1 MERIVIIS
9 SGLAGAKTAARIK
22 RQASSAEVNLLVP
35 IEVEEGSK
43 EGVFGKCNPMV
54 HVSSVLLDAKQLSVI
69 PIASMELD
77 FENKTVYASSPQGSI
92 PIRYTTLI
100 MEIDAAP
107 RLPRAIRG
115 AQNVIPWPLEQ
126 AGLVDE
132 WLESYKPQTAVVYG
146 GAHAMSLIDP
156 LVNAGVS
163 VTWAR
168 SECAEFDPE
177 FWHVVS
183 KKVEAGAEGKVRV
196 VPMTE
201 AVVTP
206 ELIAEGDVRALTC
219 GSEVVEGDVFF
230 WADTPRAVHPIVAE
244 QGVDLDPSGFIAVN
258 EDFSCGL
265 DGVHLFG
272 SAVAVKRAEVAGKS
286 SAPFEASSVDSLITQ
301 GRVLSAIALEQPV
314 TWNGS
319 CATSRYQAADS
330 VVFRTGLTQNEAIV
344 AGYDPEFVMFDAA
357 PVLAGI
363 DANAVVKL
371 VCDKATGVVLGAQA
385 CGALDAGWID
395 GVAAGAAVALASNM
409 TVQALSCVDM
419 AAGGM
424 MLNKAASM
432 LSNKLEERI
441 FGITP
446 DELIASREA
455 GSKFFILDLRD
466 QISWRAGHLED
477 AYNIPF
483 TQLKKRLQDEVPRFT
498 PLVIVSH
505 DSDIPY
511 SIACY
516 LYGLGAKSLYV
527 LDGGMDLWP
536 YDLVKG

>member
-22 RQASSAEVNLLVP
+22 RQAPSAEVNLVVP

-43 EGVFGKCNPMV
+43 EGVFGKCNPMA
-54 HVSSVLLDAKQLSVI
+54 HVSSVLLDAKQISVL
-69 PIASMELD
+69 PMTSMELD
-77 FENKTVYASSPQGSI
+77 FENKTVHASSPQGCI
-92 PIRYTTLI
+92 PIRYTKLI

-107 RLPRAIRG
+107 RLPRAVRG

-156 LVNAGVS
+156 LVQAGVS

-183 KKVEAGAEGKVRV
+183 DKVEAGTEGKVTV
-196 VPMTE
+196 VPMTCGD
-201 AVVTP
+201 VTP
-206 ELIAEGDVRALTC
+206 ELTAEGDVRALTC
-219 GSEVVEGDVFF
+219 GEASVEGEVFF
-230 WADTPRAVHPIVAE
+230 WADMPRAVHPIVAE

-265 DGVHLFG
+265 EDVHLFG
-272 SAVAVKRAEVAGKS
+272 SAVAVKRAEVAGNSK
-286 SAPFEASSVDSLITQ
+286 APYEASSVDTLVAH

-314 TWNGS
+314 TWKGS
-319 CATSRYQAADS
+319 CATSRYQAADC
-330 VVFRTGLTQNEAIV
+330 VAFRTGLTQGEAAT
-344 AGYDPEFVMFDAA
+344 AGYEPEFVLFEAA

-363 DANAVVKL
+363 HTKAVIKL

-385 CGALDAGWID
+385 CGAVDAGWID
-395 GVAAGAAVALASNM
+395 GVASGAAVALASNM
-409 TVQALSCVDM
+409 TVQTLSCVDM

-441 FGITP
+441 LGITP

-455 GSKFFILDLRD
+455 GAKFFILDLRD
-466 QISWRAGHLED
+466 QIAWRAGHIQD

-505 DSDIPY
+505 NSDIPY

-516 LYGLGAKSLYV
+516 LYGLGATSLYV
-527 LDGGMDLWP
+527 LDGGMELWP
-536 YDLVKG
+536 YDLVEG

>member
-1 MERIVIIS
+1 MDRIVIIS

-22 RQASSAEVNLLVP
+22 RQAPSAEVNLIVP
-35 IEVEEGSK
+35 IEVEEGAK
-43 EGVFGKCNPMV
+43 EGVFGKFNPMA
-54 HVSSVLLDAKQLSVI
+54 HVSSVLLDAKQISVL
-69 PIASMELD
+69 PVSSMELD
-77 FENKTVYASSPQGSI
+77 FENKTVHASSPQGCI
-92 PIRYTTLI
+92 PIRYTKLI

-107 RLPRAIRG
+107 RLPRSVRG

-126 AGLVDE
+126 AGVVDE
-132 WLESYKPQTAVVYG
+132 WLEAYKPQTAVVYG

-156 LVNAGVS
+156 LVEAGVA

-168 SECAEFDPE
+168 SECSEFDPD

-183 KKVEAGAEGKVRV
+183 DTIESGTEGKVRV
-196 VPMTE
+196 VPVTE
-201 AVVTP
+201 TAVLP
-206 ELIAEGDVRALTC
+206 ELSAEGDVRALNC
-219 GSEVVEGDVFF
+219 GSEVLEGDVFF
-230 WADTPRAVHPIVAE
+230 WADMPRAVHPIVAE
-244 QGVDLDPSGFIAVN
+244 QGVDLDPSGFIAVK

-265 DGVHLFG
+265 EDVHLFG

-286 SAPFEASSVDSLITQ
+286 DAPFEASSVDSLVAH
-301 GRVLSAIALEQPV
+301 GRVLSAIALGQ
-314 TWNGS
+314 TMAWQGS
-319 CATSRYQAADS
+319 CASSRYQAADC
-330 VVFRTGLTQNEAIV
+330 VAFRTGLTQKEAV
-344 AGYDPEFVMFDAA
+344 EAGYEPEFVMFDAA

-363 DANAVVKL
+363 HANAVVKL
-371 VCDKATGVVLGAQA
+371 VCDKATSVVLGAQV
-385 CGALDAGWID
+385 CGGLDAGWID
-395 GVAAGAAVALASNM
+395 AVASGTAVALAANM
-409 TVQALSCVDM
+409 TVQALSGVDM
-419 AAGGM
+419 AAGGQI
-424 MLNKAASM
+424 LNKAASM

-441 FGITP
+441 YGITP

-455 GSKFFILDLRD
+455 GAKFFILDLRD
-466 QISWRAGHLED
+466 QIAWRAGHIEE

-505 DSDIPY
+505 NSDIPY

-536 YDLVKG
+536 YDVVEG

>member
-22 RQASSAEVNLLVP
+22 RQAPSAEVNLVVP

-43 EGVFGKCNPMV
+43 EGVFGKRNPMA
-54 HVSSVLLDAKQLSVI
+54 HVSSVLLDAKQISVL

-77 FENKTVYASSPQGSI
+77 FENKTVHASSPQGTI
-92 PIRYTTLI
+92 PIRYTKLI

-107 RLPRAIRG
+107 RLPRAVRG

-146 GAHAMSLIDP
+146 GAHAMGLIDP
-156 LVNAGVS
+156 LVKAGVS

-177 FWHVVS
+177 FWHAVTDR
-183 KKVEAGAEGKVRV
+183 VEAGTEGSVRV

-201 AVVTP
+201 TAVLP
-206 ELIAEGDVRALTC
+206 ELSAEGDVRALTC
-219 GSEVVEGDVFF
+219 GEQVVEGDVFF

-244 QGVDLDPSGFIAVN
+244 QGVELEPSGFISVKD
-258 EDFSCGL
+258 DFSCGL
-265 DGVHLFG
+265 EDVHLFG
-272 SAVAVKRAEVAGKS
+272 SAVAVKRAEVSGKYN
-286 SAPFEASSVDSLITQ
+286 APFEASSVESLISQ
-301 GRVLSAIALEQPV
+301 GRALSSIVLGQPV
-314 TWNGS
+314 TWQGS
-319 CATSRYQAADS
+319 CASSRYQAADC
-330 VVFRTGLTQNEAIV
+330 VAFRTGLTQKEAV
-344 AGYDPEFVMFDAA
+344 EAGYEPEFIVFDAA
-357 PVLAGI
+357 PVLAAI
-363 DANAVVKL
+363 DATAVVKL

-385 CGALDAGWID
+385 CGGRNAGWLD
-395 GVAAGAAVALASNM
+395 GVAAGVAVALTSNM
-409 TVQALSCVDM
+409 TVQTLACVDM
-419 AAGGM
+419 TAGGM
-424 MLNKAASM
+424 MLNKAACM

-446 DELIASREA
+446 DELLASREA
-455 GSKFFILDLRD
+455 GAKFFILDLRD
-466 QISWRAGHLED
+466 QIAWREGHIEE

-505 DSDIPY
+505 NSDIPY

-527 LDGGMDLWP
+527 LDGGMDMWP
-536 YDLVKG
+536 YDVVQG

>member
-22 RQASSAEVNLLVP
+22 RQAPSAEVNLVVP

-43 EGVFGKCNPMV
+43 QGIFGKNNPLA
-54 HVSSVLLDAKQLSVI
+54 HVSSVLLDAKQISVL
-69 PIASMELD
+69 PMTSMEMD
-77 FENKTVYASSPQGSI
+77 FKNKTVHASSPQGSI
-92 PIRYTTLI
+92 PIRYTKLI

-107 RLPRAIRG
+107 RLPRAVRG

-146 GAHAMSLIDP
+146 GAHALSLIDP
-156 LVNAGVS
+156 LVQAGVS

-183 KKVEAGAEGKVRV
+183 DKVEAGAEGKVRV

-201 AVVTP
+201 GPVTP
-206 ELIAEGDVRALTC
+206 ELTPEGDIRALTC
-219 GSEVVEGDVFF
+219 GSESVEGEVFF
-230 WADTPRAVHPIVAE
+230 WADAPRAVHPIVAE
-244 QGVDLDPSGFIAVN
+244 QGVDLDPSGFISVK

-265 DGVHLFG
+265 EDVYLFG

-286 SAPFEASSVDSLITQ
+286 NAPYEASSVDSLVSH
-301 GRVLSAIALEQPV
+301 GRVLSSIVLEQPV

-319 CATSRYQAADS
+319 CASSRYQAADC
-330 VVFRTGLTQNEAIV
+330 VAFRTGLTQAEAV
-344 AGYDPEFVMFDAA
+344 AAGYEPEFVIFDAA
-357 PVLAGI
+357 PVLADI
-363 DANAVVKL
+363 KSDAVIKL
-371 VCDKATGVVLGAQA
+371 VCDKATDVVLGAQV
-385 CGALDAGWID
+385 CGALEAAWID
-395 GVAAGAAVALASNM
+395 AVASGTAVALAGNM

-424 MLNKAASM
+424 VLRKAASM

-455 GSKFFILDLRD
+455 GAKFFILDLRD
-466 QISWRAGHLED
+466 QIAWRAGHIQD

-516 LYGLGAKSLYV
+516 LYGLGATSLYV
-527 LDGGMDLWP
+527 LDGGMELWP
-536 YDLVKG
+536 YDLVAG